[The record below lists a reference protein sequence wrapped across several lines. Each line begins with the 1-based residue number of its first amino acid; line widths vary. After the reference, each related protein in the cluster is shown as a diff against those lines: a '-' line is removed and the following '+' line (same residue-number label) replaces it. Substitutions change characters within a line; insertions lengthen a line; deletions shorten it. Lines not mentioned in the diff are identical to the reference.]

1 MLSEFAFANS
11 LAILTGLLYIV
22 FVILLLLAP
31 NLFKFLFNTQFLGAD
46 VASLFPRRISA
57 GSFAGTL
64 ATLVVS
70 AWVFGY
76 AWVWLYN
83 RFATYF

>member
-22 FVILLLLAP
+22 FVLLLLLAP

-57 GSFAGTL
+57 GRFAGTL
-64 ATLVVS
+64 VTLVVS
-70 AWVFGY
+70 GWIFGY
-76 AWVWLYN
+76 AWAWLYN
-83 RFATYF
+83 RLPKQF

>member
-1 MLSEFAFANS
+1 MLSEFAFAHS
-11 LAILTGLLYIV
+11 LAILTGILYIV

-46 VASLFPRRISA
+46 VASLFPRRISV

-64 ATLVVS
+64 VTLMVS
-70 AWVFGY
+70 GWIFGY
-76 AWVWLYN
+76 AWAWLYN
-83 RFATYF
+83 RLAK

>member
-31 NLFKFLFNTQFLGAD
+31 NLFRFLFNTQFLGAD
-46 VASLFPRRISA
+46 VASLFPRRISV
-57 GSFAGTL
+57 GRFAGTL
-64 ATLVVS
+64 VTLVVS

-76 AWVWLYN
+76 AWAWLYN
-83 RFATYF
+83 RLLK

>member
-31 NLFKFLFNTQFLGAD
+31 NLFRFLFNTQFLGAD
-46 VASLFPRRISA
+46 VASLFPKRISP

-64 ATLVVS
+64 VTLVVTG
-70 AWVFGY
+70 WICGY
-76 AWVWLYN
+76 AWAWLYN
-83 RFATYF
+83 RLPKQF

>member
-46 VASLFPRRISA
+46 VASLFPRRLSA

-64 ATLVVS
+64 VTLVVS
-70 AWVFGY
+70 GWIFGY

-83 RFATYF
+83 RLPK

>member
-57 GSFAGTL
+57 GRFAGTL
-64 ATLVVS
+64 VTLVVS
-70 AWVFGY
+70 GWIFGY
-76 AWVWLYN
+76 AWAWLYN
-83 RFATYF
+83 GLPKQF

>member
-11 LAILTGLLYIV
+11 LAIVTGLLYIV

-57 GSFAGTL
+57 GTFAGTL
-64 ATLVVS
+64 VTLVVS

-83 RFATYF
+83 RLARYF

>member
-64 ATLVVS
+64 VTLVVS
-70 AWVFGY
+70 AWAAVSGKQ
-76 AWVWLYN
+76 AHS
-83 RFATYF
+83 